1 MTDEKTILERQRL
14 RDITTIGANLD
25 SEIAAQ
31 RTYTAVTTQ
40 GALAAELVHH
50 ILGFCER
57 LIADRK
63 LTIEDLITICHA
75 AMETESNGVRLL
87 EGKFMRGRISEQ
99 LSRTKRYGEKFSMVA
114 IKLSHQIR
122 NSQYDALLDVLR
134 ERLRTSDM
142 VFTFRHRIM
151 LILPHATDNNTDLLI
166 KRIKNLVDASFRSTP
181 IIDVAKLN
189 FPSAEITRSSQI
201 LDWAEDQLR

>member
-1 MTDEKTILERQRL
+1 MTDEKTILERQRI

-31 RTYTAVTTQ
+31 MTYTAVTTQ

-57 LIADRK
+57 LIADQK

-75 AMETESNGVRLL
+75 AMETESAGVQLM

-99 LSRTKRYGEKFSMVA
+99 LSRSRRYGETFAIVA
-114 IKLSHQIR
+114 IKLSSQIR

-142 VFTFRHRIM
+142 VFTFRYRIM
-151 LILPHATDNNTDLLI
+151 LILPHVTDNNTGMLI
-166 KRIKNLVDASFRSTP
+166 KRIKHLVDASFRSTP
-181 IIDVAKLN
+181 IVSVEKLN
-189 FPSAEITRSSQI
+189 FPSPAITRSSQI